1 MSLGATAE
9 APRQSAD
16 RPTPAEALSRLLAD
30 DMQGVEALIA
40 ERMQS
45 PVGMIPDVADHLVG
59 AGGKRLRPMIAV
71 AAGTLCDYR
80 GKGHLKLAAAVEF
93 IHTATLLHDD
103 VVDQSGLRRGR
114 ETANLVWGNSAS
126 VLVGDFLFAR
136 SFNLMVEAGN
146 LEALNVLARAA
157 SIIAEGE
164 VKQLAAVG
172 DIDLSPEDYLDI
184 IDSKTAA
191 LFAAAAEAPGVL
203 AGADADKRAALAS
216 YGRELGLAF
225 QLVDDALDYAGAT
238 LSLGKAVGDDFREG
252 KVTSPVALAIADA
265 KGDER
270 DFWKRALSD
279 LDQQDGDFD
288 RALKIVHS
296 HNGVDRTLEQAR
308 QRSRAAAAALDG
320 FETSPLKTALTDLAA
335 FVVDR
340 VY

>member
-9 APRQSAD
+9 APRRSAD
-16 RPTPAEALSRLLAD
+16 RPTPAEALNRLPAD

-71 AAGTLCDYR
+71 AAGALCDYR
-80 GKGHLKLAAAVEF
+80 GEGHLKLAAAVEF

-146 LEALNVLARAA
+146 LGALNVLARAA
-157 SIIAEGE
+157 GIIAEGE

-172 DIDLSPEDYLDI
+172 DIDLTPDAYLDI
-184 IDSKTAA
+184 IESKTAA

-203 AGADADKRAALAS
+203 AGAGADKRAALAA

-238 LSLGKAVGDDFREG
+238 LSLGKSVGDDFREG

-270 DFWKRALSD
+270 DFWKRTLSD
-279 LDQQDGDFD
+279 LDQKDGDFD
-288 RALKIVHS
+288 RALKIVQS
-296 HNGVDRTLEQAR
+296 HKGVERTLEQAR
-308 QRSRAAAAALDG
+308 ARSQTAAAALDA
-320 FETSPLKTALTDLAA
+320 FETGPLKTALTGLAA